1 MSVDKSLKIQLND
14 YDVQEIAPKIY
25 KINEYNLST
34 MFVIVGNERALAIDC
49 GVGVGDY
56 KTVVE
61 KLAEH
66 RPYDLVLSHGHVDH
80 AGGREQFDK
89 IFIGKRD
96 VEIVKDA
103 TLGYRKFYI
112 LIMRYLMGFKCITLK
127 KAAMHKIAKEPE
139 LIPIEEGHVFEL
151 GGRTIEVI
159 ESPGHTLGSLCFF
172 LKEDRILFSG
182 DTFNPFMLMFLPHAT
197 TIEEYYATTGK
208 ILAIKG
214 YDYMWPSHLKD
225 PLMIEDSEAIAAT
238 AKKLLDRQKNNFFMP
253 SIWIASKEK
262 RSIVYRPD
270 RVRIK
275 KKKDEEK
282 A

>member
-103 TLGYRKFYI
+103 TLGYRKF
-112 LIMRYLMGFKCITLK
+112 
-127 KAAMHKIAKEPE
+127 
-139 LIPIEEGHVFEL
+139 
-151 GGRTIEVI
+151 
-159 ESPGHTLGSLCFF
+159 
-172 LKEDRILFSG
+172 
-182 DTFNPFMLMFLPHAT
+182 
-197 TIEEYYATTGK
+197 
-208 ILAIKG
+208 
-214 YDYMWPSHLKD
+214 
-225 PLMIEDSEAIAAT
+225 
-238 AKKLLDRQKNNFFMP
+238 
-253 SIWIASKEK
+253 
-262 RSIVYRPD
+262 
-270 RVRIK
+270 
-275 KKKDEEK
+275 
-282 A
+282 